1 MRKCRK
7 TAFVE
12 LSLREPPGARNMAD
26 GPVTKSLHAAF
37 LAFGAALVG
46 IGLMACTGLRDL
58 EPPEV
63 VVTAIRPLDATL
75 LEQRFEVDLRIYNPN
90 NRDLDIDG
98 VDFELVVNDSRL
110 ARGSGATEL
119 MLPRLGEAETTVRVS
134 TTFFGVARQ
143 IMNAGQSGVISY
155 RLSGRVHLGTG
166 LGGSLPFEK
175 SGTLDATRQ
184 TL

>member
-1 MRKCRK
+1 MIIERTLRGAEVVTRATRKAMNA
-7 TAFVE
+7 AFVAFATA
-12 LSLREPPGARNMAD
+12 L
-26 GPVTKSLHAAF
+26 TAAT
-37 LAFGAALVG
+37 LA
-46 IGLMACTGLRDL
+46 ACTGLRDL
-58 EPPEV
+58 EPPDV

-110 ARGSGATEL
+110 ARGSGASQL
-119 MLPRLGEAETTVRVS
+119 LLPRLGEAETTVRVS
-134 TTFFGVARQ
+134 TTVFDVARQ
-143 IMNAGQSGVISY
+143 IMNAGESGVITY

-175 SGTLDATRQ
+175 SGVLETTRRS
-184 TL
+184 L

>member
-1 MRKCRK
+1 
-7 TAFVE
+7 
-12 LSLREPPGARNMAD
+12 MAD
-26 GPVTKSLHAAF
+26 RPMRDSLHAAF
-37 LAFGAALVG
+37 LVFAGTLIGVSLV
-46 IGLMACTGLRDL
+46 ACTGLRDL
-58 EPPEV
+58 ETPDV
-63 VVTAIRPLDATL
+63 FVTAIRPLDATL

-90 NRDLDIDG
+90 NRDLAIDG

-134 TTFFGVARQ
+134 TTFFDVARQ

-166 LGGSLPFEK
+166 LGASLPFEK
-175 SGTLDATRQ
+175 SGTLEAARQ
-184 TL
+184 TY

>member
-1 MRKCRK
+1 
-7 TAFVE
+7 
-12 LSLREPPGARNMAD
+12 MAHR
-26 GPVTKSLHAAF
+26 PVRDSLHAAF
-37 LAFGAALVG
+37 LVFAGALIGVSLV
-46 IGLMACTGLRDL
+46 ACTGLRDL
-58 EPPEV
+58 ETPDV
-63 VVTAIRPLDATL
+63 FVTAIRPLDATL

-90 NRDLDIDG
+90 NRDLAIDG

-134 TTFFGVARQ
+134 TTFFDVARQ

-166 LGGSLPFEK
+166 LGGSLPFER
-175 SGTLDATRQ
+175 SGTLEATRQ
-184 TL
+184 TH

>member
-1 MRKCRK
+1 
-7 TAFVE
+7 
-12 LSLREPPGARNMAD
+12 MAD
-26 GPVTKSLHAAF
+26 RPMRDSLHAAF
-37 LAFGAALVG
+37 LVFAGALIGVSLV
-46 IGLMACTGLRDL
+46 ACTGLRDL
-58 EPPEV
+58 EAPDV
-63 VVTAIRPLDATL
+63 FVTAIRPLDATL

-119 MLPRLGEAETTVRVS
+119 ILPRLGEAETTVRVS
-134 TTFFGVARQ
+134 TTFFDVARQ

-175 SGTLDATRQ
+175 SGTLEATRQ
-184 TL
+184 TH